1 MNIIIEDIAVEYIA
15 ENGGAAFV
23 RYTKQ
28 GWCHSGTVDVAV
40 IDLGEPDGDPEDYQ
54 PFNVKHITLYL
65 PRKLV
70 QQSEEV
76 EISLSTLLRWKK
88 LMLERY

>member
-1 MNIIIEDIAVEYIA
+1 
-15 ENGGAAFV
+15 
-23 RYTKQ
+23 
-28 GWCHSGTVDVAV
+28 VAV

-54 PFNVKHITLYL
+54 PFYVKRITLYL

-88 LMLERY
+88 LMLDRY